1 MRHHAVIAML
11 VLSAAV
17 ALAAAAGGRCTEQA
31 ATVPAASGPADG
43 EAMFHTVDVLI
54 RAEAP
59 LAAWQLEFATGRE
72 DVLIVGVE
80 EAPGPFQGDRF
91 FFDHRA
97 VRAGSERII
106 VAGFS
111 TRPVDDLPRGEFRI
125 ATIHLMGPL
134 DLTTVRLQLQA
145 AADADG
151 RDVSPELFK
160 RWGPVQ

>member
-1 MRHHAVIAML
+1 MRRHAAIAML
-11 VLSAAV
+11 VLGTAV
-17 ALAAAAGGRCTEQA
+17 ALAGAAADR
-31 ATVPAASGPADG
+31 PAAPNDSRA
-43 EAMFHTVDVLI
+43 AMRVDDDQSLFHTVDVLI
-54 RAEAP
+54 RAETP

-72 DVLIVGVE
+72 DVLIVGAE

-111 TRPVDDLPRGEFRI
+111 TRPVDELPRGEFRV

-134 DLTTVRLQLQA
+134 DRSTVRLQLQA
-145 AADADG
+145 AADAEG
-151 RDVSPELFK
+151 RNVSPELHK